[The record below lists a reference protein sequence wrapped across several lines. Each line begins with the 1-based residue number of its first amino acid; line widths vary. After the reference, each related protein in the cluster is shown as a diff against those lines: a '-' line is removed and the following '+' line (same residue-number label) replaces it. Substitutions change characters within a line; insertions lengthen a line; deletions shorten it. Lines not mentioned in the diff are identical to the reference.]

1 MFVSFFINN
10 RMETNEYKY
19 IRDKFRSL
27 FRGDE
32 DMADSQSKFIPN
44 EVLAVNLL
52 KFKLKLIDSE
62 SVEDKV
68 KIEEGRTA
76 KLNLLIEEA
85 DDKDYVGL
93 HVHTYASK
101 LYTELKGK
109 RVRFTLERGV
119 IEDDGKMED
128 VGDESLIFERV
139 GGCRCCEE
147 CKKIFL
153 RKNDN
158 KQIKE

>member
-1 MFVSFFINN
+1 MQWNKENRLNYFIILFFFII
-10 RMETNEYKY
+10 K
-19 IRDKFRSL
+19 
-27 FRGDE
+27 
-32 DMADSQSKFIPN
+32 MAESQSKFMPN
-44 EVLAVNLL
+44 AILAVNLL

-76 KLNLLIEEA
+76 KLNLVIEEA

-93 HVHTYASK
+93 HIHTYASK

-109 RVRFTLERGV
+109 RVRFTLEKEV
-119 IEDDGKMED
+119 IEDDGKTED
-128 VGDESLIFERV
+128 VGDRTLIFERFS
-139 GGCRCCEE
+139 GCHCCEE

-153 RKNDN
+153 GKKDN

>member
-1 MFVSFFINN
+1 MDVS
-10 RMETNEYKY
+10 EYRVV
-19 IRDKFRSL
+19 RDKFRSL
-27 FRGDE
+27 FKGDE
-32 DMADSQSKFIPN
+32 EDDSQSKYIPN

-52 KFKLKLIDSE
+52 KFKLKLIDAE
-62 SVEDKV
+62 LDEDKV

-76 KLNLLIEEA
+76 KLKLLIEES

-93 HVHTYASK
+93 YVRTYASK

-119 IEDDGKMED
+119 IEDDGETED
-128 VGDESLIFERV
+128 VGDQSLIFDRL
-139 GGCRCCEE
+139 GGCGCCKE

-153 RKNDN
+153 RKNNN

>member
-1 MFVSFFINN
+1 
-10 RMETNEYKY
+10 
-19 IRDKFRSL
+19 
-27 FRGDE
+27 
-32 DMADSQSKFIPN
+32 MAESQGKFIPN

-76 KLNLLIEEA
+76 KLNLVVEEA

-93 HVHTYASK
+93 HIHTYASK

-109 RVRFTLERGV
+109 RVRFTLEKGV

-128 VGDESLIFERV
+128 IGDRNLIFQRV
-139 GGCRCCEE
+139 EIGCCCCKE

-153 RKNDN
+153 RKKDN